1 MGSCFQG
8 PNASLILIC
17 CSQVYL
23 GHVVAGTLPPP
34 PLLLPPVTFPRYA
47 THGIPMTQGNG
58 SSSAQIPKPSHSKD
72 GLATLSEDNN
82 TPGELEED
90 ELKQQLLDVTPGSP
104 EAEDLMESLEE
115 NIKQL
120 HQKNK
125 TSASLLGIF
134 AKALWKD
141 RQGTFYQRNFYSH
154 M

>member
-1 MGSCFQG
+1 MSPCFQG
-8 PNASLILIC
+8 PNALLILIH

-58 SSSAQIPKPSHSKD
+58 SSSAKIPKPSHSKV
-72 GLATLSEDNN
+72 GLNTLLEDND
-82 TPGELEED
+82 TPGEPEED

-104 EAEDLMESLEE
+104 EAKDLMESLEE
-115 NIKQL
+115 NIKKL
-120 HQKNK
+120 HPKNK

-141 RQGTFYQRNFYSH
+141 RQGTFYQCDFYGH